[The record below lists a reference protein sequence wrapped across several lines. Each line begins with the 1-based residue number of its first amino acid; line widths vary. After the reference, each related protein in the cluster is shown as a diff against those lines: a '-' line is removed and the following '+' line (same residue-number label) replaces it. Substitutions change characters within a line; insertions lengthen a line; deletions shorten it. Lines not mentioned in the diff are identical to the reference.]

1 MIGYG
6 VIVIIIRLLI
16 VLIGFLLFWKA
27 ISISRKSMEN
37 KSAYWFLS
45 LGFLIFTMTQIIEGI
60 LFEFTNLDIDWIH
73 ITEGVLTSISFI
85 LIIVAITRFRE
96 PINSSHF

>member
-1 MIGYG
+1 MIGYP
-6 VIVIIIRLLI
+6 VLVIIIRLLI
-16 VLIGFLLFWKA
+16 VFIGFLLFWKA
-27 ISISRKSMEN
+27 ISISRKSREN

-45 LGFLIFTMTQIIEGI
+45 IGFLIFTMTQILEGI

-73 ITEGVLTSISFI
+73 ITEGVLTSISFL